1 MRLNL
6 RKHCETNGKLAP
18 DMSARFEL
26 TASWLRCLLVAFGL
40 ISGSRSEAG
49 SPEWV
54 QRYDQEVG
62 SEDRT
67 FQVVADSEGNFIV
80 GGFSDEGKTG
90 RDILLIKYSGTGL
103 PIWTNR
109 YDGPAHLRD
118 QATAMAVGRNGEV
131 FVTGISAGSV
141 NSVTHGGTTSQN
153 PDYDYVIL
161 GYSGSGIPMW
171 TNRYRSV
178 TWPFY
183 DRPHALA
190 EDGRG
195 SIIVTGQAGNGT
207 ATVAYTSDG
216 VPLWT
221 NVYALITG
229 AFGKAV
235 VIDRDTNTI
244 VVFTVSSGLHGTI
257 VYSMT
262 GAPLW
267 TNRYSGV
274 LSAALAGVAATPEG
288 NIVVTG
294 QSSGDH
300 ATIAYSSAG
309 QPLWTNRYD
318 TFQDEVPQAI
328 AADQEGNVIIAG
340 TSGPSWNNF
349 LTTIAY
355 NRTGVPLW
363 TNEYRSNGFFQD
375 AKAVALDSSGN
386 AFVAGYF
393 FAEGR
398 YDYVTI
404 AYSSGGVALWTNLL
418 QGSAYFDHT
427 RTEIDSRVG
436 IAVSRDGKACVTGY
450 TSNDGQAHDS
460 VVVAYEIGGQS
471 AWTNLYNAPASGR
484 DEATAM
490 AVDCNGEIFVTG
502 ASVGRFTTI
511 AYSSNGNPKWT
522 NSHGVARTGPDDFY
536 SDPEPMIAVSGD
548 RVFVTGASPLYSYL
562 SDFATIAYTSD
573 GAPLWTNFFN
583 GAGNQ
588 QDDVAGLAADSRGNL
603 FVAGSTFSSRT
614 NEQGSYSD
622 PDYVT
627 IAYSGSGTPLWTN
640 YYNGFASEY
649 NAWDYATGISVDSE
663 ESIIVS
669 GTSSGS
675 FVTVK
680 YSNNGVPLWTNR
692 HEVVGNGFHK
702 MIVDKTGNVV
712 LSGSGPIVSLSKEG
726 LLLWTNEC
734 DAPTTSL
741 AVDEEGNVFVAG
753 PSYRNETSLDYAVFA
768 YSQNGLPLWTNRY
781 NGPTNSVD
789 YPAAITID
797 SGGNVVVTG
806 WSIGSAGYTDYV
818 TIWYSRNGVPLWT
831 NRYSGVKI
839 NSGGNAIVADK
850 CGNIFVTG
858 YLSSGSTTD
867 FGTIKYAGG
876 AGPKIRISRLGN
888 DIVLSWPSGCT
899 DFLLQQSSSI
909 QSPSWSDVMEPS
921 LDNGVSKSVSVP
933 GGPGKKF
940 FRLSR

>member
-1 MRLNL
+1 MG
-6 RKHCETNGKLAP
+6 T
-18 DMSARFEL
+18 RFEPT
-26 TASWLRCLLVAFGL
+26 TASGLSAWRGRLLVVLAL
-40 ISGSRSEAG
+40 VIVSNAG
-49 SPEWV
+49 AAIDAWV
-54 QRYDQEVG
+54 QRYNQQVD

-67 FQVVADSEGNFIV
+67 FQVVADSEGNFII
-80 GGFSDEGKTG
+80 GGFSDEGNTG

-103 PIWTNR
+103 PMWTNR

-118 QATAMAVGRNGEV
+118 QATAMAVGANGEV

-141 NSVTHGGTTSQN
+141 NSVTHGGTTSQD
-153 PDYDYVIL
+153 PDYDYVVL

-183 DRPHALA
+183 DRPHAFA
-190 EDGRG
+190 VDGRG

-207 ATVAYTSDG
+207 ATVAYTSNG

-221 NVYALITG
+221 NVYGLITY

-235 VIDRDTNTI
+235 VLDRDTNAI
-244 VVFTVSSGLHGTI
+244 VVFSVNSGLHGRI

-262 GAPLW
+262 GVPLE

-274 LSAALAGVAATPEG
+274 LSGALAGVAGTPEG

-294 QSSGDH
+294 QSSGNY
-300 ATIAYSSAG
+300 ATIAYSSTG
-309 QPLWTNRYD
+309 QPLWTNRYGSY
-318 TFQDEVPQAI
+318 QDGVPRAI

-340 TSGPSWNNF
+340 TSGPSWNN
-349 LTTIAY
+349 LLATIAY
-355 NRTGVPLW
+355 NRAGVPLW
-363 TNEYRSNGFFQD
+363 TNEYRGSGILQD

-386 AFVAGYF
+386 AFVGGYF
-393 FAEGR
+393 SHEGSF
-398 YDYVTI
+398 DYVTI
-404 AYSSGGVALWTNLL
+404 AYSSEGVALWTNLL
-418 QGSAYFDHT
+418 HGSAYYDHT
-427 RTEIDSRVG
+427 RTELDPRMG
-436 IAVSRDGKACVTGY
+436 IAVSQEGKVCVTGY

-460 VVVAYEIGGQS
+460 VVVAYGIGGQS
-471 AWTNLYNAPASGR
+471 SWTNLYNAPANGR

-490 AVDCNGEIFVTG
+490 AVNCNGEIFVTG

-511 AYSSNGNPKWT
+511 AYSSTGNPKWT
-522 NSHGVARTGPDDFY
+522 NSYGAARTGPDDFY
-536 SDPEPMIAVSGD
+536 SDPEPMIAVSAD
-548 RVFVTGASPLYSYL
+548 RVFVTGASSLYSSL
-562 SDFATIAYTSD
+562 SDLVTIAYTSG

-583 GAGNQ
+583 GHGNE
-588 QDDVAGLAADSRGNL
+588 QDDVAGLAADSRGNV
-603 FVAGSTFSSRT
+603 FVAGSTYSFRT
-614 NEQGSYSD
+614 NEQGRYYD

-640 YYNGFASEY
+640 YYNGFTSEY
-649 NAWDYATGISVDSE
+649 NAWDYATGISVDSD

-675 FVTVK
+675 FATVK

-692 HEVVGNGFHK
+692 HDGVENGYHK
-702 MIVDKTGNVV
+702 MIVNKTGNVI
-712 LSGSGPIVSLSKEG
+712 LSGDGPIVSLSKEG
-726 LLLWTNEC
+726 ILLWTNVC

-741 AVDEEGNVFVAG
+741 AADEVGNVFVAG

-768 YSQNGLPLWTNRY
+768 FSQNGIPLWTNRY

-797 SGGNVVVTG
+797 SGGTVVVTG
-806 WSIGSAGYTDYV
+806 SSIGSAGYTDYV
-818 TIWYSRNGVPLWT
+818 TIWYSRLGVPLWT
-831 NRYSGVKI
+831 NRYSGVGI

-850 CGNIFVTG
+850 CGNVFVTG

-867 FGTIKYAGG
+867 FGTIKYFGW
-876 AGPKIRISRLGN
+876 AGPKMGVSRLGT
-888 DIVLSWPSGCT
+888 DVILSWPSGCT
-899 DFLLQQSSSI
+899 DFSLQESSSI
-909 QSPSWSDVMEPS
+909 QSPSWSDVMEPP
-921 LDNGVSKSVSVP
+921 LDNGLSKSVRVP
-933 GGPGKKF
+933 AESEKKF